1 MNQLEAMK
9 VFMQVAELGGFTA
22 AAMSLG
28 VPKAS
33 VSLSIQQLEELLGTR
48 LFHRTTRKVQLTQDG
63 QVFYERSKDL
73 LADMD
78 DLQGLFRQEP
88 SALRGRL
95 RVDMPLAV
103 ARDLV
108 IPQLPTFLQA
118 HPELELELSS
128 TDRLVDIVREGF
140 DCVLRAGELSDSSLI
155 ARYLGEYQMINCA
168 SPSYLARFG
177 QPQNLAELAQHRL
190 VHYVSVLGERSGGF
204 EYQDP
209 RDHSLQRLAMTGA
222 ITVNNSSAYV
232 SACLAGLGLI
242 QIPAVGVQD
251 LLAERQLIEV
261 LAEYRPAPMPV
272 HLLYPNRRHLPQ
284 RVQVFMTW
292 LSGLVQPRLKQWQVS
307 H

>member
-108 IPQLPTFLQA
+108 IPQLPAFLQA

-128 TDRLVDIVREGF
+128 TDRLVDVVREGF

-168 SPSYLARFG
+168 SPSYLAHFG
-177 QPQNLAELAQHRL
+177 RPEDLAELAQHRL

-209 RDHSLQRLAMTGA
+209 HDHSLQTLAMTGA

-251 LLAERQLIEV
+251 LLTEGRLIEV

-292 LSGLVQPRLKQWQVS
+292 LSGLVQPRLQVS

>member
-108 IPQLPTFLQA
+108 IPQLPAFLQA

-177 QPQNLAELAQHRL
+177 RPENLAELAQHRL
-190 VHYVSVLGERSGGF
+190 VHYVSVLGERSDGF

-209 RDHSLQRLAMTGA
+209 SDHSVQRLAMAGA

-251 LLAERQLIEV
+251 LLAE
-261 LAEYRPAPMPV
+261 
-272 HLLYPNRRHLPQ
+272 
-284 RVQVFMTW
+284 
-292 LSGLVQPRLKQWQVS
+292 G
-307 H
+307 